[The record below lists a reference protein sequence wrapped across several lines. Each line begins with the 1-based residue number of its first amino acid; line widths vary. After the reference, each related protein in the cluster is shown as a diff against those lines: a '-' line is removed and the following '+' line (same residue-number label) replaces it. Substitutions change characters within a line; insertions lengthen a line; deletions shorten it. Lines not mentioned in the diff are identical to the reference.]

1 MLPLALV
8 VEQPWTLAM
17 PSLGA
22 WGAVLGLALAS
33 TALAY
38 IFYFTLLE
46 DTGAANILLVTF
58 LIPVTSILLGVGL
71 LNEVLLAKH
80 FIGMAIIGL
89 GLAAI
94 DGRPYAAL
102 RRRTG

>member
-22 WGAVLGLALAS
+22 WGALLGLALAS

-38 IFYFTLLE
+38 ILYFKLLE

-80 FIGMAIIGL
+80 FFGMAIIGL
-89 GLAAI
+89 GFAAI